1 MCIIICNLNMFAMDQ
16 AIQVFDTESER
27 IIYSQGAKGD
37 DLAPT
42 LCALAKKL
50 NTTEIRIGGMRE
62 YAIDLIEEIKTA
74 YSLNYGQNDL
84 NVEVI

>member
-1 MCIIICNLNMFAMDQ
+1 MCIIICNFNMFAMVQ
-16 AIQVFDTESER
+16 VIQVFDTESEC

-62 YAIDLIEEIKTA
+62 YAIDLVEEIKTA